1 MYILFFV
8 LLLLSG
14 GALARTLLCKTHLPG
29 GVVVLIVLLVGI
41 AASALLYCLAIYCS
55 VFAFQWNDPI
65 IW

>member
-14 GALARTLLCKTHLPG
+14 GALARTLLCKTGLPG

-41 AASALLYCLAIYCS
+41 AASVLLYWLAIYCS

-65 IW
+65 TW